1 MSYCVAFRRPEEHAF
16 SSRETCQVVMLA
28 FETFRCVLLPVTDAM
43 GRSLYPRPLH
53 VRGHADKLTGVENDD
68 SIIYGD
74 SAVPVIRMG
83 PLGDAVKASQNG
95 PGELDVLANV
105 SVLLGRRRSCRA
117 ASI

>member
-1 MSYCVAFRRPEEHAF
+1 MSYCVAFPEAGGARLLPARDLSGSH
-16 SSRETCQVVMLA
+16 A
-28 FETFRCVLLPVTDAM
+28 FETFRCVMLPPTDAI
-43 GRSLYPRPLH
+43 GRSLCPLPLH

-74 SAVPVIRMG
+74 GEVPVIRMG

-105 SVLLGRRRSCRA
+105 SVLLGGRRSCRA